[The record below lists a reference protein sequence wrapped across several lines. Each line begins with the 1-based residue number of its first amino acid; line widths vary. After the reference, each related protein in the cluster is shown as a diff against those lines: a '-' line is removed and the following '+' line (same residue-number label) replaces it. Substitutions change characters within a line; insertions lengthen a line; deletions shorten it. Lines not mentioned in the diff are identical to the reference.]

1 MKTCTFFGHSE
12 NCSLSEETLTGAIEN
27 LIGEGID
34 TFYVGNQGQFDALVR
49 RCLKKLRILNPHIR
63 FYVVLAYLPAGKTE
77 GMEDTLFPE
86 GLEIGPPRF
95 AIDRRNRWMIAHATH
110 CLCWVNHTWG
120 GAWKYARMAARRG
133 LKMVNLGKTEL

>member
-12 NCSLSEETLTGAIEN
+12 NCSLAEETLTGAIEN

-63 FYVVLAYLPAGKTE
+63 FYVVLAYLPTGK
-77 GMEDTLFPE
+77 
-86 GLEIGPPRF
+86 
-95 AIDRRNRWMIAHATH
+95 RR
-110 CLCWVNHTWG
+110 
-120 GAWKYARMAARRG
+120 AWRIPCSRRG
-133 LKMVNLGKTEL
+133 LKSARPGLPLTGETAG